1 MGNVFGKFVLVAT
14 STSAVKGKGANGS
27 KGKLAA
33 IFALAAA
40 SSAAATGE
48 GNASMRPL
56 MDKPLQGGD
65 LVFGGERVTCYMDDA
80 KIEGDVQFHTRGNAH
95 MTLENVVT
103 ESGEDY
109 GRTWVNIPRPWQG
122 LPGQRG
128 ETNQCYRVAGDRR
141 PNTKTGKQ

>member
-1 MGNVFGKFVLVAT
+1 MGNVFGKLCIAIVLVAT

-109 GRTWVNIPRPWQG
+109 GCTWVNIPRKWGPV
-122 LPGQRG
+122 G